1 MVLIELDNSEVTDEY
16 ILYNHNS
23 MKLQIQKALDVI
35 KEYIINNNL
44 LIVGGTAIDY
54 ALKVKNDNLYNDL
67 YQVPDF
73 DIISPNNVEHANNI
87 GEILCNL
94 EYKDISIV
102 PAVHHTTVRVQLLA
116 FTLFDST
123 YIPDYIYNKIPYLEY
138 KEFKFIDPSFQK
150 INQYLSLSLLFKI
163 TGPSYN
169 ILNRF
174 TKDVQRLDLLNNYYI
189 VSPINDLINL
199 PTSSF
204 SINYNLS
211 NIENIKILDN
221 ENKEHIFKHLSDIKS
236 KFINK
241 YHINS
246 NISYSIQTNFIFHG
260 VLAYH
265 LLYSEFDRIY
275 SKLYSIL
282 PLTNEDKNYIK
293 SHYNNITIHKNYNIN
308 GNNIIFD
315 LYQNTDLCFINTNN
329 IDSNNSIDEFLN
341 KLKSIYSNIKYK
353 KMENIIDLRPKHV
366 DGNFTFDKQDFTFKI
381 FDLYGDLLG
390 INLIYIHTINKYL
403 PISTYTYNLMY
414 FLTNYYLEENEI
426 IKNINLHYYV
436 SLYSIINIIQYMYYK
451 YPDQYN
457 KSENFTH
464 SCFNYSIN
472 ISESKNYPDNYYYY
486 LLNFKNLVT
495 NNKNLDLLPPKNY
508 IGYPNCK
515 IKNIFDKKKSNYYK
529 ETQQEITN
537 LGVSNITL
545 NYEIVNN
552 FK

>member
-495 NNKNLDLLPPKNY
+495 NNKNLDLLPPKN
-508 IGYPNCK
+508 
-515 IKNIFDKKKSNYYK
+515 
-529 ETQQEITN
+529 
-537 LGVSNITL
+537 
-545 NYEIVNN
+545 
-552 FK
+552 